1 MEKIKTEELYTI
13 VGGINITS
21 AILNA
26 LTSAASTIFD
36 VGKAFGSAIRRIS
49 TRSLCTFRW

>member
-1 MEKIKTEELYTI
+1 MKKIKTEEMYTI

-26 LTSAASTIFD
+26 LTNAASTIFD
-36 VGKAFGSAIRRIS
+36 VGKAFGSAIRRLS
-49 TRSLCTFRW
+49 SRSLCYFR